1 MMDFALN
8 ANIAYVL
15 LVLGSIL
22 TMLAIVTP
30 GTGLLEIGAL
40 FSFALAG
47 FAAFDLGFN
56 IWALIL
62 LVIMLVPFIY
72 ATRKPKRE
80 LYLGASIL
88 LMIIGS
94 IYLYPTQGLRPAVN
108 PILAIIVSLLSGL
121 FVWLVVQKTVNAMH
135 THPDHDLGSLLGQP
149 GESKT
154 IVHHE
159 GSVQVDGELWSAR
172 STERIPQGK
181 KIRVTGRDGFT
192 LLVEIDNT

>member
-1 MMDFALN
+1 MDFVLN

-47 FAAFDLGFN
+47 FAAYNLGFN
-56 IWALIL
+56 LWALII
-62 LVIMLVPFIY
+62 LVIMLIPFLY

-80 LYLGASIL
+80 IYLGISVL
-88 LMIIGS
+88 LMVIGS
-94 IYLYPTQGLRPAVN
+94 IYLYPTQGFKPAVD
-108 PILAIIVSLLSGL
+108 PILAIIVSLTSGI
-121 FVWLVVQKTVNAMH
+121 FVWLVVQKTINAMH
-135 THPDHDLGSLLGQP
+135 NKPDHDLGALLGQI

-154 IVHHE
+154 AIFHE

-172 STERIPQGK
+172 SEK
-181 KIRVTGRDGFT
+181 KIPEGRKIKVVGRDGFI
-192 LLVEIDNT
+192 LLVEMEKD

>member
-1 MMDFALN
+1 MDFALD

-22 TMLAIVTP
+22 TMLAIITP

-62 LVIMLVPFIY
+62 LVITLPPFIF

-80 LYLGASIL
+80 LYLGISIL

-121 FVWLVVQKTVNAMH
+121 FVWLVVQKTINVMH
-135 THPDHDLGSLLGQP
+135 THPDHDLGNLLGQP

-154 IVHHE
+154 IVHHD

-172 STERIPQGK
+172 SLERISQGK

-192 LLVEIDNT
+192 LLVEIDNN

>member
-1 MMDFALN
+1 MDFTLS

-56 IWALIL
+56 IWALVL
-62 LVIMLVPFIY
+62 LVLMLVPFLY
-72 ATRKPKRE
+72 ATRKPNRE
-80 LYLGASIL
+80 IYLGVSIL
-88 LMIIGS
+88 FMIIGS

-108 PILAIIVSLLSGL
+108 PILAILVSLISGS
-121 FVWLVVQKTVNAMH
+121 FVWLVVQKTINAMH
-135 THPDHDLGSLLGQP
+135 NKPDHDLGSLLGQT

-154 IVHHE
+154 VIFHDA
-159 GSVQVDGELWSAR
+159 SVQVDGELWSAR
-172 STERIPQGK
+172 SIERIPQGK
-181 KIRVTGRDGFT
+181 KIRVVERDGFT
-192 LLVEIDNT
+192 LLVELEDN

>member
-1 MMDFALN
+1 MDFALS

-40 FSFALAG
+40 FAFALAG
-47 FAAFDLGFN
+47 FGAFNLGFN
-56 IWALIL
+56 VWALIL
-62 LVIMLVPFIY
+62 LILMLIPFLY
-72 ATRKPKRE
+72 ATRKPNRE
-80 LYLGASIL
+80 IYLGASIL

-94 IYLYPTQGLRPAVN
+94 IYLYPTQGLRPAVD
-108 PILAIIVSLLSGL
+108 PILAILVSLISGL
-121 FVWLVVQKTVNAMH
+121 FVWLVVQKTINAMH
-135 THPDHDLGSLLGQP
+135 NKPDHDLGNLLGQT

-154 IVHHE
+154 AIFHD

-172 STERIPQGK
+172 SIEKIPQGK
-181 KIRVTGRDGFT
+181 QIKVVGRDGFT
-192 LLVEIDNT
+192 LLVEIDKN

>member
-1 MMDFALN
+1 MDFTLS

-62 LVIMLVPFIY
+62 MILMLVPFIY
-72 ATRKPKRE
+72 STRKPKRE
-80 LYLGASIL
+80 IL
-88 LMIIGS
+88 
-94 IYLYPTQGLRPAVN
+94 
-108 PILAIIVSLLSGL
+108 
-121 FVWLVVQKTVNAMH
+121 
-135 THPDHDLGSLLGQP
+135 
-149 GESKT
+149 
-154 IVHHE
+154 
-159 GSVQVDGELWSAR
+159 
-172 STERIPQGK
+172 
-181 KIRVTGRDGFT
+181 IRVCGRFSRP
-192 LLVEIDNT
+192 E